1 MLHYQALQQV
11 AFPFLYQYNLSPQ
24 SVTIHGVIP
33 FPVSGRPQWRCHI
46 LTSPWSLWFS
56 VHKYMNIFTYNCM
69 GFFLLSS
76 SWWMAFALQIFQQW
90 DLSSHEVSLSSV
102 SSAWIHVISG
112 DGAWVY
118 VYPLQNPF
126 PSMKSVFWKR
136 NKHKTNISK
145 KH

>member
-69 GFFLLSS
+69 GFF
-76 SWWMAFALQIFQQW
+76 FTFIFMMNGFCIT
-90 DLSSHEVSLSSV
+90 DLSAMRFVLPWSFSKQHKFCLDPCDFWGWCMGVCIPTAES
-102 SSAWIHVISG
+102 ISF
-112 DGAWVY
+112 Y
-118 VYPLQNPF
+118 EKCIL
-126 PSMKSVFWKR
+126 
-136 NKHKTNISK
+136 K
-145 KH
+145 KKQT